1 MRTLKALSAGE
12 MIGDFAVED
21 EVIESLERRHKIGL
35 RGASLTAGVNHA
47 MGAVRLRENTGSLT
61 AYGREIDPGGL
72 MPGFGHHQF
81 SFKKIFDLEARE
93 HTNVV

>member
-1 MRTLKALSAGE
+1 

-47 MGAVRLRENTGSLT
+47 ISAVRLQETTGTFT
-61 AYGREIDPGGL
+61 AYACEIDPGGL
-72 MPGFGHHQF
+72 MPGFGRRQF
-81 SFKKIFDLEARE
+81 SFKKLFDLEARE